1 MHEAKCVNKHW
12 WILKMHYKRQTAVLS
27 VMFVL
32 VGMMFLVPAI
42 TGKAMAQLIARAD
55 GKCGTTP
62 CNLTITGYHLWNGK
76 WVKIPTRDGIYVRW
90 SASRAPSIGEPNL
103 GINGFVDVTA
113 TAIPGAPG
121 KVYATFNF
129 RSPIIGPNECS
140 ITISWPSPPVQ
151 HKACDKGSGINPK
164 YFYYFVVPSTASGSG
179 GSNSG
184 SDSGDDNGEDSG
196 GDNGDNGNGN

>member
-1 MHEAKCVNKHW
+1 
-12 WILKMHYKRQTAVLS
+12 MHYKRQTAVLS

-42 TGKAMAQLIARAD
+42 TGKAMAGTIVVRAD

-62 CNLTITGYHLWNGK
+62 CHLTFIRDRLYKGSIVGT
-76 WVKIPTRDGIYVRW
+76 PTRDGTVVYWTLRSPAGGYVEYI
-90 SASRAPSIGEPNL
+90 AQG
-103 GINGFVDVTA
+103 G
-113 TAIPGAPG
+113 G
-121 KVYATFNF
+121 KVVLSHFTF
-129 RSPIIGPNECS
+129 SADIIGANSC
-140 ITISWPSPPVQ
+140 TISILPPVPGLY
-151 HKACDKGSGINPK
+151 KTCDKGSGLNTEM
-164 YFYYFVVPSTASGSG
+164 FYYFILPSTASGSG